1 MPQDQMLAD
10 VKKIV
15 ERHNGRRVIL
25 SVDNIVGG
33 SRRAGTAAMVI
44 EEKLEYVFLLRF
56 DKTPV
61 LNSIIYVDKCLLLLI
76 NKLQLEHGFGKII
89 NLGPT
94 IFDSQ
99 IFYYNKPYK
108 FNNRINAVNRD
119 IFKHMGQIP
128 DPQKRKLM
136 KIVANFFDVS
146 F

>member
-25 SVDNIVGG
+25 SVDDIVGG

-76 NKLQLEHGFGKII
+76 NKLQLEPLVVVYDQDLTYEKYLNTLKYTLFVVES
-89 NLGPT
+89 LG
-94 IFDSQ
+94 IS
-99 IFYYNKPYK
+99 
-108 FNNRINAVNRD
+108 
-119 IFKHMGQIP
+119 
-128 DPQKRKLM
+128 
-136 KIVANFFDVS
+136 
-146 F
+146 